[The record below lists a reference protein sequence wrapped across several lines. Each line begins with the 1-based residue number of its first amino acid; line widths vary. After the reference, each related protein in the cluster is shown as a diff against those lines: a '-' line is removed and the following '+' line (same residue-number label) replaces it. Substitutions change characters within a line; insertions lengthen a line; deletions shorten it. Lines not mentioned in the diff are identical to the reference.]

1 MLYFESDYTE
11 GAHPAVLARL
21 CETNME
27 HVSGYGEDKFC
38 DAAKEKIRA
47 ACNAPDADIFFLV
60 GGTQTNRTVIA
71 GLLSPYQG
79 VIAAQTGHIAAH

>member
-38 DAAKEKIRA
+38 DAAKAKIR
-47 ACNAPDADIFFLV
+47 
-60 GGTQTNRTVIA
+60 
-71 GLLSPYQG
+71 
-79 VIAAQTGHIAAH
+79 

>member
-38 DAAKEKIRA
+38 DAAKEKIIITV
-47 ACNAPDADIFFLV
+47 IFFPV
-60 GGTQTNRTVIA
+60 SA
-71 GLLSPYQG
+71 S
-79 VIAAQTGHIAAH
+79 A